1 MADDLLIR
9 CSPAEAGFDPNRWEG
24 VLGLASRLAAS
35 QTGSLALEVSHS
47 GRTPGSSHFGWHS
60 PERPLGPGAIF
71 LVASLTKPVVAMAAM
86 LLVERGLLTLADR
99 VSDYLPTPGS
109 ARKPMTVR
117 HLLTHTSG
125 LPDML
130 PDNLDLRRQ
139 QAPLSRFLEGA
150 CAVDLDFP
158 PGRGVQY
165 QSMGFMLLARIIEL
179 VSGRELPDFLKT
191 EIFEPCGMTDTAL
204 GAPASWFGGPDPE
217 INRVP
222 HIEVPEEQRGGEA
235 WNWNSRYWR
244 MLGAPWGGL
253 LSTTTDLLRFCAAMM
268 PGTSQSGRGPFSQAT
283 IRAAAV
289 NQLEAY
295 ADVPEADRRCRGWG
309 FGWRLQWPAHAAS
322 FGDLVSPKAFGH
334 WGATGTLFWCDP
346 QTEVAAVLLTSTPL
360 ERSGIPLARLSSVI
374 AAARE

>member
-1 MADDLLIR
+1 MADDPLIR
-9 CSPAEAGFDPNRWEG
+9 CSPEEAGFDRERWGG
-24 VLGLASRLAAS
+24 VFQLAAGLAAS
-35 QTGSLALEVSHS
+35 DTGSLALEVSRG
-47 GRTPGSSHFGWHS
+47 GRTPGPSAFGWHS
-60 PERPLGPGAIF
+60 PERPLGTGAVF

-99 VSDYLPTPGS
+99 VGDYLPVVGS
-109 ARKPMTVR
+109 ARKPMTIR

-150 CAVDLDFP
+150 CSVDLDFP

-165 QSMGFMLLARIIEL
+165 QSMGFVLLARIIEL
-179 VSGRELPDFLKT
+179 VAGRSLPEFLRT
-191 EIFEPCGMTDTAL
+191 EIFEPCGMVDTEL
-204 GAPASWFGGPDPE
+204 GAPSSWFDGPDPK
-217 INRVP
+217 IDRVP
-222 HIEVPEEQRGGEA
+222 HIVVPEEQRGGQT

-253 LSTTTDLLRFCAAMM
+253 LSTTTDLLRFCAAVM
-268 PGTSQSGRGPFSQAT
+268 PGAVRKRRGPFSEAT
-283 IRAAAV
+283 IRAATV
-289 NQLEAY
+289 NQLTAY

-322 FGDLVSPKAFGH
+322 FGDLVGPETFGH

-346 QTEVAAVLLTSTPL
+346 EADLAAVLLTSTPL
-360 ERSGIPLARLSSVI
+360 EGSGKALSRLSNAIV
-374 AAARE
+374 AAVR